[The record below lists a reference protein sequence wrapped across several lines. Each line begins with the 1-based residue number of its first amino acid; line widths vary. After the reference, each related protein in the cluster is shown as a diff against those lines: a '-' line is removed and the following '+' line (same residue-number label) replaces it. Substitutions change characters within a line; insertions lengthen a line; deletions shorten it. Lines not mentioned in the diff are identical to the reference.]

1 MVFTEKKERAIC
13 KTELSSFQENT
24 TFYTH
29 LQKKPPKQNKKTTN
43 QTKQQK
49 TNKKPKKPTKT
60 PNQKPQTK
68 KLEKR

>member
-13 KTELSSFQENT
+13 KTEHSSFRENT
-24 TFYTH
+24 TFYTR
-29 LQKKPPKQNKKTTN
+29 KKKN
-43 QTKQQK
+43 QTQNP
-49 TNKKPKKPTKT
+49 NKKPNQNKSQPTK